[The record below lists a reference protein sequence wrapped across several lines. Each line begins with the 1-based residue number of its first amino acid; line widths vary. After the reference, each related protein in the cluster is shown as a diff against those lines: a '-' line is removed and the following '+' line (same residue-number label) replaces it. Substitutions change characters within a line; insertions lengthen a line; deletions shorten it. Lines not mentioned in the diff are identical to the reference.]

1 MQDVTKNQA
10 IIAALKSA
18 GYQQVT
24 LRVVPKLFQ
33 FTDGPRLSELE
44 FSRNYFDDATL
55 ATLQAVMREKV
66 LPTIKQHFG
75 KKVYVN
81 ANGIS
86 VLPQTHKHER

>member
-1 MQDVTKNQA
+1 MPDVTKTQA

-33 FTDGPRLSELE
+33 FNDGPRLSELE
-44 FSRNYFDDATL
+44 FSRNYFEEATL
-55 ATLQAVMREKV
+55 ATLQALMREKV

-75 KKVYVN
+75 RKVYVQ

-86 VLPQTHKHER
+86 ILPQTHEQER